1 MYFENKIIFF
11 IFHTGPSWEIIE
23 DDVNMISFFKEPDEM
38 VFGMA
43 DDSEVS
49 LSDAEYEDR
58 RMILDDDDDDD
69 DDLNGP

>member
-1 MYFENKIIFF
+1 
-11 IFHTGPSWEIIE
+11 
-23 DDVNMISFFKEPDEM
+23 MISFFKEPDEM

-49 LSDAEYEDR
+49 LSDTEYEDR